1 LPKRG
6 RQRGLTGF
14 TLMEVLLSSMIMA
27 FVLVSTIAV
36 LSHSSTYVADL
47 RLRARSSQVLQQ
59 RLEELRTM
67 NWEQVT
73 NCPPKFVNSADA
85 NGVFAGQVIIDPYQ
99 YKDTTVTVVRATVLV
114 TWTNRHSRVV
124 TNNLATLISQEGLNK
139 TTL

>member
-1 LPKRG
+1 
-6 RQRGLTGF
+6 
-14 TLMEVLLSSMIMA
+14 MA

-36 LSHSSTYVADL
+36 LSHSTTYVADL

-59 RLEELRTM
+59 RMEELRTL
-67 NWEQVT
+67 NWEQIT
-73 NCPPKFVNSADA
+73 NCPPTFVNAADT
-85 NGVFAGQVIIDPYQ
+85 NGTFAGKVIIDPYQ
-99 YKDTTVTVVRATVLV
+99 YKGTTVTVVRATITV